1 MPSLK
6 ELRNRINSVKATQ
19 KITSAMKMVA
29 AAKLRRAQ
37 EAAEA
42 ARPYAERMERMLA
55 SLGGSV
61 RGASGAPPLLAG
73 TGRDQVHLVV
83 LVTADRG
90 LAGAFNSNLVR
101 RAARLVRELLDE
113 GKTVKLLTV
122 GRKGRDQMRRT
133 NRDLIVNSYEN
144 IGRRAIAFEEID
156 AIAQDILRMYEA
168 GEFDVATLIYA
179 RFKSTISSEVMAQ
192 QLIPVPMP
200 SDTPAGQGAVS
211 AAPTAIYE
219 YEPNEEEI
227 LAELLPRNLS
237 IQIFRALLENAA
249 SEHGA
254 RMAAM
259 DNATRNAGEMIGRL
273 TLNYNRTRQAMI
285 TKELIEIISG
295 AEAV

>member
-1 MPSLK
+1 
-6 ELRNRINSVKATQ
+6 
-19 KITSAMKMVA
+19 
-29 AAKLRRAQ
+29 
-37 EAAEA
+37 
-42 ARPYAERMERMLA
+42 
-55 SLGGSV
+55 LGGSL

-101 RAARLVRELLDE
+101 RARRVIADLLRD

-122 GRKGRDQMRRT
+122 GRKGRDQLRRT
-133 NRDLIVNSYEN
+133 NRDMIVGSFEN
-144 IGRRAIAFEEID
+144 VGRRTLAFEEAD
-156 AIAQDILRMYEA
+156 AIARQLLDLYER
-168 GEFDVATLIYA
+168 GEFDVATMIYA
-179 RFKSTISSEVMAQ
+179 RFKTTISSEVTVQ
-192 QLIPVPMP
+192 QLIPVPLP
-200 SDTPAGQGAVS
+200 PATE
-211 AAPTAIYE
+211 AAPGVGAQAIYE
-219 YEPNEEEI
+219 YEPSEEAI
-227 LAELLPRNLS
+227 LVELLPRNLS

-273 TLNYNRTRQAMI
+273 TLNYNHTRQAMI